1 MSVAGL
7 QLIAA
12 AGQKSFPNKPNYGN
26 FGRLM
31 TAMRITSHSLPPF
44 QNLLKDHHCTDPLE
58 PSIMFTEESYHRL
71 RRSSGSGT
79 LLIAAPISM
88 KNAARRRDARK
99 PGRHTM
105 GWWEGRKEWN
115 DDRWEK
121 GGREGE
127 VLVLGMH
134 NIYWANKLSV
144 INYNLQYIFLKGSE
158 RRGEKRF
165 KQQEVEVAVEA
176 MEY

>member
-7 QLIAA
+7 QLIVA

-58 PSIMFTEESYHRL
+58 PSIMFREESYHRL

-105 GWWEGRKEWN
+105 GWWKGRKEWN

-134 NIYWANKLSV
+134 NKLSV

-158 RRGEKRF
+158 RRGENGLNNRRLRLLWKLWNI
-165 KQQEVEVAVEA
+165 K
-176 MEY
+176 